1 MYFQNKVYFCSML
14 ITRNI
19 KKQINFYATKY
30 PIIGLTGPRQSGKT
44 TLLRKNF
51 SDYRYVSL
59 ENPDMREYATQDA
72 VSFLKEYDDKVILDE
87 VQCVPSLFSYLQTK
101 VDEEQKMGQ
110 YILSGSQNFKLLH
123 SVQQS
128 LSGRIG
134 LFKLFPFDFNEL
146 KQENLLNDNAF
157 HALQKGFYPAI
168 FDRDIPSENYY
179 SNYVETYIERDIN
192 DWTGIA
198 NLHTF
203 RQFIKLCAHSASQV
217 LNLNDISKKC
227 GISHPTAKAWLN
239 VLESSYI
246 VFLLPPYFN
255 NFSKRI
261 IKSPKLYFYDTGLLC
276 FLLGLTSA
284 KHIENQTIKGHL
296 FENMIIAE
304 LIKQQA
310 HQQQN
315 AQFYFWRDS
324 NKKEV
329 DLIIEKHQKIS
340 LAEIKSTATISQKLF
355 KNIND
360 IAQLF
365 PDKVEK
371 QLIFSGEKTQNRTD
385 IKIIDW
391 QNIAL

>member
-1 MYFQNKVYFCSML
+1 ML
-14 ITRNI
+14 VERKI

-44 TLLRKNF
+44 TLLRKIF

-59 ENPDMREYATQDA
+59 ENPDIREYATEDA
-72 VSFLKEYDDKVILDE
+72 VSFLGEYDDKVILDE
-87 VQCVPSLFSYLQTK
+87 VQRVPNLFSYLQTK
-101 VDEEQKMGQ
+101 VDENHKMGQ

-123 SVQQS
+123 AVQQS

-134 LFKLFPFDFNEL
+134 MFKLFPFDFNEL
-146 KQENLLNDNAF
+146 KKENLLNDNAF
-157 HALQKGFYPAI
+157 YALQKGFYPAI

-179 SNYVETYIERDIN
+179 SNYVETYIERDVNEWMNIS
-192 DWTGIA
+192 

-203 RQFIKLCAHSASQV
+203 RQFVKLCAHSASQV

-227 GISHPTAKAWLN
+227 GISQPTAKAWLSI
-239 VLESSYI
+239 LEGSYI
-246 VFLLPPYFN
+246 IFLLPPYFN

-276 FLLGLTSA
+276 FLLGITSA
-284 KHIENQTIKGHL
+284 EHMENQTIKGHL

-310 HQQQN
+310 HEQKN
-315 AQFYFWRDS
+315 VQFYFWRDS
-324 NKKEV
+324 NQKEI
-329 DLIIEKHQKIS
+329 DLIIEHNQKNY
-340 LAEIKSTATISQKLF
+340 LTEIKSTATISQKLF
-355 KNIND
+355 KNLND
-360 IAQLF
+360 IAQF
-365 PDKVEK
+365 FSNDIEK
-371 QLIFSGEKTQNRTD
+371 QLVFSGKKPQNRKD

-391 QNIAL
+391 QHITL